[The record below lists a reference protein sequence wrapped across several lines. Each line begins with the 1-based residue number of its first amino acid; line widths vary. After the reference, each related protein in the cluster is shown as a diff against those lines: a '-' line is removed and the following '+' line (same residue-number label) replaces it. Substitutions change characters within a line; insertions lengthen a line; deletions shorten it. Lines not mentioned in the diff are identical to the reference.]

1 METSILIFDDDTL
14 LRKLL
19 SKKLSQAGF
28 CVHVR
33 NTHQNICV
41 IKETKPDI
49 ILLDTYVEKN
59 AGARRIRKIRNDE
72 WGSQVPL
79 IIFTNWAVE
88 DVNYYKQ
95 KLNITD
101 YLVKANW
108 DLTEFTRHL
117 AGYLEK

>member
-1 METSILIFDDDTL
+1 MEISVLIFDDDML

-19 SKKLSQAGF
+19 SKKLTDDGF

-33 NTHQNICV
+33 STRQNICV
-41 IKETKPDI
+41 IKETRPDI
-49 ILLDTYVEKN
+49 ILLDTYVEKRS
-59 AGARRIRKIRNDE
+59 GERRVKMIREDE
-72 WGSQVPL
+72 WGKKVPL

-108 DLTEFTRHL
+108 DLTEFTKHL